1 MVSHAGTQN
10 FRTVAPF
17 LHGLVQG
24 FVDEKLMEWDGWVAQ
39 AMWSGSG
46 CAGYVVGGWH
56 TIPKIMPLRGPTY
69 KLSFSVF
76 QLS

>member
-24 FVDEKLMEWDGWVAQ
+24 FVDEKLMEWDGWVGKSRA
-39 AMWSGSG
+39 GSG
-46 CAGYVVGGWH
+46 AGEKK
-56 TIPKIMPLRGPTY
+56 ISRKIMPLRGPT
-69 KLSFSVF
+69 
-76 QLS
+76 